1 MDSGVSTDKWR
12 ECTDSADEALKK
24 SDGTTVLEAR
34 GSFLDPT
41 TTSVAL
47 GPITPDSDRESGE
60 VPDFGSPITV
70 LRKPAKPLCF
80 DLETSRNQDPF
91 VSIDDSSSRPR
102 TPKGGVFDPF
112 APGPDRLAPAPFC
125 KKYFDKSR
133 INVGRRLS
141 FDSSYNIV
149 EDAGFM
155 SEEEMFD
162 ALYENL
168 LEVIVTKQAED
179 ALSEISN
186 IVCDF
191 DACQTPPSAPRLT
204 GIADTCPGAPIKPTG
219 KSRNFDLGLCRKLEF

>member
-125 KKYFDKSR
+125 
-133 INVGRRLS
+133 
-141 FDSSYNIV
+141 
-149 EDAGFM
+149 FM